1 MQTHPQSAEVQEQAC
16 GAPCNLA
23 VDDEIGMRIASAGG
37 IEAVVK
43 GHADARAECRRPGE
57 WAPARRR
64 SPASAIE
71 SRAALD
77 RLEI

>member
-43 GHADARAECRRPGE
+43 AMQTHARNEAIQKYGCRALAMCRECS
-57 WAPARRR
+57 W
-64 SPASAIE
+64 
-71 SRAALD
+71 
-77 RLEI
+77 